1 MSLLSSVIKHKYQTR
16 YVLFITNKD
25 GNISN
30 SLVQLVRMVIIKHLI
45 GFIIYKNIFINLFF
59 HHNFVNMTKTKLSLL
74 STCTH
79 FRKPAS
85 YKSNN
90 DFCLSNYIDLH
101 NTSAKPGFFF
111 LHEGED
117 KMIFRWN
124 NVTLISLKHSCLI
137 QFEGLKVRTFH
148 IFILNAN
155 K

>member
-1 MSLLSSVIKHKYQTR
+1 MENWD
-16 YVLFITNKD
+16 F
-25 GNISN
+25 
-30 SLVQLVRMVIIKHLI
+30 
-45 GFIIYKNIFINLFF
+45 FIIIHRSCETFAIAEPTQLHRWKNSEIKEIKT
-59 HHNFVNMTKTKLSLL
+59 NFKQDWTRFVLKFAPLS
-74 STCTH
+74 
-79 FRKPAS
+79 KPAS

-137 QFEGLKVRTFH
+137 QVEGLKVRTFH
-148 IFILNAN
+148 IFILNVN

>member
-1 MSLLSSVIKHKYQTR
+1 
-16 YVLFITNKD
+16 
-25 GNISN
+25 
-30 SLVQLVRMVIIKHLI
+30 MVIIKYLI

-59 HHNFVNMTKTKLSLL
+59 HHNFVNMTKTKLLLL

-90 DFCLSNYIDLH
+90 DFCLPNYIDLR

-111 LHEGED
+111 WRGED
-117 KMIFRWN
+117 KMIFCWN
-124 NVTLISLKHSCLI
+124 NVTLISLKHSYLI
-137 QFEGLKVRTFH
+137 QVEGLKVRTFH
-148 IFILNAN
+148 IFFLNVN